1 MKKQGEDNAETLE
14 PIDNNYDL
22 INSPANIKMSSILI
36 EQQHL
41 PLLHQAA
48 RYELRQR
55 SSPFVSKTLDP
66 HLMRNSTPV
75 QTSENKIMKL
85 RLEESFNDDN
95 EAKSKE
101 DVEIQNVGL
110 NNNQNEVQQEEKE
123 ANKSIISSL
132 VANSSSKVIS
142 TICVLQDWKKY
153 IRYFALFLILISF
166 VTLLYFNKKSYNYV
180 LSGTSHVVKSIDQV
194 KDYFSRKF
202 LSS

>member
-1 MKKQGEDNAETLE
+1 VKKQVEDNAETLE
-14 PIDNNYDL
+14 PIDNNYDI

-55 SSPFVSKTLDP
+55 NSPFVSKTLDP

-85 RLEESFNDDN
+85 RLEESFYDDE
-95 EAKSKE
+95 EAKRKE

-110 NNNQNEVQQEEKE
+110 NSNQNEEKE

-132 VANSSSKVIS
+132 VANGSSKVIS

-166 VTLLYFNKKSYNYV
+166 VTLLYFNNKSYNYV
-180 LSGTSHVVKSIDQV
+180 LSGTSHVVKSIDHV
-194 KDYFSRKF
+194 KDYISRKF